1 MASTLLPEIVTAVEQ
16 SHNADRVDFLK
27 GRLLSLQEVLEENI
41 NQPVIAHYPFA
52 AKVGGAQVHHLH
64 GGLVT
69 RPGLVYDTPQGA
81 GISTRRNA
89 FSTFYN
95 NRLAEGYSSSG
106 RIPLI
111 IASLLFF
118 HINDDNQEDRGF
130 FIGEKACRDYLLS
143 LPGRQPAFIE
153 AAIL

>member
-1 MASTLLPEIVTAVEQ
+1 MATALLPEIVTAVEQ
-16 SHNADRVDFLK
+16 SYHADRVDFLK
-27 GRLLSLQEVLEENI
+27 GRLLSLQEVFEENF

-52 AKVGGAQVHHLH
+52 TKVSGAQVHHLH
-64 GGLVT
+64 GGLIT
-69 RPGLVYDTPQGA
+69 RPGIVYDTPKGA

-95 NRLAEGYSSSG
+95 KRLTEGYSSSG

-111 IASLLFF
+111 IGSLLFF
-118 HINDDNQEDRGF
+118 HINGDNQEDRGF
-130 FIGEKACRDYLLS
+130 FVGEKACRDFLLS